1 MQSITSSKKKKISH
15 ENYYK
20 VERMQWN
27 QMVSPKEKTKGC
39 MIQNAHCYLKVI
51 NLCGEKTSFQWLR
64 SLISSLKPKVKTE
77 VKNQQLHRF
86 KQLLSGEHTYTLVL
100 WGKPG
105 GNSLEI
111 E

>member
-1 MQSITSSKKKKISH
+1 MQSITSSKKKKSGMKITT
-15 ENYYK
+15 
-20 VERMQWN
+20 RL
-27 QMVSPKEKTKGC
+27 KECSGIKWCPQRKKTKGC

-77 VKNQQLHRF
+77 VKNQQLHSF